1 MSLKCRIFRDEKG
14 VIDFVNA
21 PNGNRSKLFDK
32 LVDITGG
39 NKNTALNL
47 YALTE
52 VDEFKDAAKAQVEN
66 FKNHLKNLVKV
77 SPSFS
82 ILGEKGASI
91 LDSIEGQTNR
101 IDNLEVAL
109 EMEKTN
115 EAPLKIKIA
124 TGWEKGA
131 DGKWKYEI
139 DSSKSSLNLKIDSM
153 GKLGKK
159 YNLKNVLNYPEL
171 FKAYPELANVKISVS
186 KKGGSTTEGFFDG
199 DQIVLGIESNK
210 LKDFFEAKS
219 KAEEFKK
226 LDPEVL
232 RVVKKFIEIDAYE
245 DSLRDAG
252 MSYRDASEKAYE
264 KYPREERD
272 TDTEILNKFGYAD
285 LNKMTYGSDF
295 FTYNSK
301 FAELVRDFK
310 RGSDDVLQKS
320 DFNNL
325 DSVLLPV
332 TLHEIQHWIQ
342 KKEGFAK
349 GANTVGIYSYL
360 TQEQVDEYK
369 ALVEAKKKAQ
379 EKLTK
384 EGKKWY
390 DSDVDAET
398 RDAIFASTD
407 YLYKKYRSAMGEEEA
422 RNVEKRLKMTPRERV
437 YSLLQDT
444 EENTR
449 ENQIFIPQNKTSFN
463 ESGVNKKE
471 LLSQVTNQ
479 LKESGLANNV
489 YQMSNSE
496 IEAKLSEIGV
506 DSQISKQ
513 VVFSE
518 SDIQSVEYL
527 PENEAWD
534 VYFNDGSYLEVYLGE
549 ASSEEEVKTE
559 AVQNLREYLID
570 SLPTVYRG
578 INSEFSPTYKGVQYF
593 AVQKRYAGVFGRNI
607 EEFRIKSP
615 DILDLDD
622 WNKRWG
628 VEKVDFGQGLLTV
641 HQDNLSNLKE
651 WRTRIKNSLLAVG
664 VEVSKEE
671 LDSFIKE
678 VENAKIIK
686 GEDIGNTGQI
696 VFAVKDKSL
705 VEPINKDIQF
715 SKQLSGKGVDLTTAG
730 FTYNGDVYLNEDAM
744 GLDTPIHEFGH
755 LHLDWLKANR
765 NDLYKAGVSLI
776 NSNKEEAKQ
785 YINIVKETQPNLEEG
800 SEKFN
805 NEVLAQIIGDQG
817 AKLVLANE
825 KSNIADWLKSVW
837 EAIKNAIGL
846 NNFTPT
852 QVANM
857 TLAEFGKASATEM
870 LSGKRIVNTIGENNV
885 YLRYKYDNNQVARDR
900 FDIPNLTKISSGSDR
915 VVFDLGDGKV
925 LKVANTAR
933 GLAQNMQEGDPE
945 LIDKGLLPQVYETGL
960 NYVVVEKLEALEDKT
975 KVPVYDI
982 NTGEQYDTEDAGTM
996 IEELRP
1002 YGQADF
1008 DSRNPDLVEVLKSY
1022 GLQDF
1027 LNYDIIYGDLTNIA
1041 NWGVKDGKPVHL
1053 DAGTFGGMYM
1063 IRAYARRKD
1072 MSFQDF
1078 ENVYNKTQ
1086 EAKAKFGDTDNNVN
1100 FSVVAGNKLFNEP
1113 LEEAS
1118 TIADEY
1124 IAEKGLSNEPIQK
1137 IMKLD
1142 VENSKRIA
1150 EEFDKMKATPNDPQT
1165 KAAYQAMIDETLDQY
1180 KKILSKGYEVEI
1192 NNSEPYDSSAD
1203 MIKDLRDNKRMRIFS
1218 TESGFG
1224 DEAITDEQRA
1234 DNPLLQ
1240 ETEFK
1245 DANGLP
1251 LLAND
1256 VFRFVHD
1263 FFGHAKFG
1271 NGFGAV
1277 GEENAWNIHSRMYSP
1292 LARRAMTT
1300 ETRGQN
1306 SWVNF
1311 SGVNDEAFKKR
1322 DAARKLRQE
1331 GKLEEAKKLTE
1342 EVYET
1347 MSFAEQK
1354 VGLLPEWVSI
1364 PSIENIR
1371 PENSSNY
1378 ANLTE
1383 DGQGNYVFYHVG
1395 KDNYE
1400 TIKKNSGATTATSRE
1415 EAAALSKVGGVAMY
1429 YTRPEDSETMV
1440 SGTSKYMVKVPMNKV
1455 YDFNTDKLN
1464 LYDEAKKLHDEEHP
1478 GKAFDPN
1485 SQVAYIAKVAGNLGY
1500 EMVVSQWKNITRAQ
1514 TTKEF
1519 TPVDVQI
1526 STRGNEKRFNEEYKS
1541 NYAKGYRSVIP
1552 VSKQTQLK
1560 EVYLEMNR
1568 ERSKQNKY
1576 DSLYHLYENN
1586 TKLAQ
1591 DDITNM
1597 VNNSD
1602 ISQELKDKYFEIL
1615 GAKEESRMSEIA
1627 KKETPTRTP
1636 SLEMEG
1642 VKVFAK
1648 DRVNPI
1654 TGKNMGDIE
1663 LELIESSERNK
1674 GNARKAAE
1682 VFLKSTDAKG
1692 KDVFLTVSPR
1702 DGKTT
1707 KEGLEKFYTS
1717 LGFQKVSDFEM
1728 IRKAQPVAPKEF
1740 DSNGET
1746 SVKTLMNFS
1755 NTKVKPL
1762 DLEGVKAA
1770 KNAAMALK
1778 VKNSSELLEKMEKAL
1793 TKNGVVLFDKLS
1805 LQRSKLYNI
1814 FEINTILSSPK
1825 LQKQVKESLLALRN
1839 TEPFEIEYNEDFV
1852 IPQGM
1857 EVNQFGKQE
1866 MANPNETEKEVIE
1879 SIAGL
1884 KTSEIKDALPA
1895 SLASRYSIDTTFKKA
1910 IDKIA
1915 KEHKQAV
1922 VKTVKG
1928 GELSDKVEDVEGL
1941 LKNTVTDEN
1950 NPSISEDI
1958 RFLNED
1964 ISEEVW
1970 SEKLTSISKV
1980 LNKIKKNASLNGVDL
1995 RNLPVLALEMSRDE
2009 ILYFLDTMEN
2019 YLSDITNTEALKVF
2033 SQVYQ
2038 EVLGDNEQKTETIR
2052 TDSENDIVVE
2062 ETLSEYEMFSKFGLV
2077 KKQGNTY
2084 RQVEEAD
2091 LETLYENFFAHKNLL
2106 PEGVETVEDLK
2117 EFIQK
2122 STSELNISDYQVD
2135 VDNLEKIVLY
2145 KKFFD
2150 FQMSTLSLKVTTEGF
2165 EKITNSQDHLT
2176 GDFVKSFNKWLLLTD
2191 NQYFK
2196 ITGKGIE
2203 LISNDELSKQ
2213 EAIDSVP
2220 ERFKQE
2226 LAEYNILSHNLNLDL
2241 PLEEEKYRDINTQ
2254 SEQRQKV
2261 INNPERVKKVS
2272 GQYTYLKEGILAVK
2286 NEGETFLRTP
2296 VGVFEKIF
2304 EFGNIK
2310 FYGKLDTNSKEGY
2323 KSLNAEP
2330 PFSNVDFSEYKYLEV
2345 MPEAFKTSKNYYS
2358 REELKTINDEYF
2370 GCQ

>member
-471 LLSQVTNQ
+471 LLSQVTDQ

-496 IEAKLSEIGV
+496 IEAKLSEIG
-506 DSQISKQ
+506 
-513 VVFSE
+513 E
-518 SDIQSVEYL
+518 SNVE
-527 PENEAWD
+527 
-534 VYFNDGSYLEVYLGE
+534 
-549 ASSEEEVKTE
+549 
-559 AVQNLREYLID
+559 R
-570 SLPTVYRG
+570 
-578 INSEFSPTYKGVQYF
+578 
-593 AVQKRYAGVFGRNI
+593 
-607 EEFRIKSP
+607 
-615 DILDLDD
+615 
-622 WNKRWG
+622 
-628 VEKVDFGQGLLTV
+628 
-641 HQDNLSNLKE
+641 
-651 WRTRIKNSLLAVG
+651 
-664 VEVSKEE
+664 
-671 LDSFIKE
+671 
-678 VENAKIIK
+678 
-686 GEDIGNTGQI
+686 
-696 VFAVKDKSL
+696 
-705 VEPINKDIQF
+705 
-715 SKQLSGKGVDLTTAG
+715 TTAG

-776 NSNKEEAKQ
+776 NSNKEEAQQ
-785 YINIVKETQPNLEEG
+785 YINTVKETQPTLEEG

-870 LSGKRIVNTIGENNV
+870 LSGKRIVNTMGESNV

-996 IEELRP
+996 IQELTP

-1008 DSRNPDLVEVLKSY
+1008 DTRNPDLIEVLKSY

-1124 IAEKGLSNEPIQK
+1124 IAEKGLSTEPIQK

-1150 EEFDKMKATPNDPQT
+1150 EEFDKMQATPNDPQT
-1165 KAAYQAMIDETLDQY
+1165 KAAYKAMIDETLDQY

-1277 GEENAWNIHSRMYSP
+1277 GEENAWNIHARMYSP

-1322 DAARKLRQE
+1322 DEARKLRQE

-1364 PSIENIR
+1364 PSVENIR

-1395 KDNYE
+1395 NDNYE
-1400 TIKKNSGATTATSRE
+1400 TIKRNSGATIATSKE
-1415 EAAALSKVGGVAMY
+1415 EGAALSKVGGLAMY
-1429 YTRPEDSETMV
+1429 YTRPEDSESMV

-1478 GKAFDPN
+1478 GMAFDPN
-1485 SQVAYIAKVAGNLGY
+1485 SQVAYISKVAGKLGY
-1500 EMVVSQWKNITRAQ
+1500 EMVVTQWKDITRAQ

-1519 TPVDVQI
+1519 APVDVQVI
-1526 STRGNEKRFNEEYKS
+1526 TRGNEKRFNEDYTS
-1541 NYAKGYRSVIP
+1541 NYNKGYRSVIP
-1552 VSKQTQLK
+1552 VSKHTQLK
-1560 EVYLEMNR
+1560 EVYLGINR
-1568 ERSKQNKY
+1568 ERNKQNKY

-1586 TKLAQ
+1586 TKLTQ
-1591 DDITNM
+1591 DEITNM

-1615 GAKEESRMSEIA
+1615 GAKDGVRMSERA
-1627 KKETPTRTP
+1627 KQEAPTRTP

-1728 IRKAQPVAPKEF
+1728 VRKAQPVAPKEF
-1740 DSNGET
+1740 DSNGEA

-1762 DLEGVKAA
+1762 DVEGVKAA

-1778 VKNSSELLEKMEKAL
+1778 VKSSSELLEKMEKAL

-1825 LQKQVKESLLALRN
+1825 LQKQIKQSLLALRN
-1839 TEPFEIEYNEDFV
+1839 TEAFEIEYNEDFV
-1852 IPQGM
+1852 MPQGM

-1895 SLASRYSIDTTFKKA
+1895 SLASKYSIDSTFKKA

-1915 KEHKQAV
+1915 KEHKKAV

-1964 ISEEVW
+1964 IGEEVW

-2019 YLSDITNTEALKVF
+2019 HLSDITNTEALKVF
-2033 SQVYQ
+2033 SQAYQ

-2052 TDSENDIVVE
+2052 TDSENDVVVE
-2062 ETLSEYEMFSKFGLV
+2062 EPLSEYEMFSEFGLV

-2106 PEGVETVEDLK
+2106 PEGVETIEDLK

-2122 STSELNISDYQVD
+2122 GTSELNISDYQVD

-2150 FQMSTLSLKVTTEGF
+2150 FQMSTLSPKVTTEGF

-2196 ITGKGIE
+2196 VTGKGIE